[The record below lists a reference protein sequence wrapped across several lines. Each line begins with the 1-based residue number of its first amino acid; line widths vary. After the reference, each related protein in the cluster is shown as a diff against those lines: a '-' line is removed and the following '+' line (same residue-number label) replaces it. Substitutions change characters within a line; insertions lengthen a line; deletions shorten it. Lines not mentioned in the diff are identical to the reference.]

1 MSFAKIIKDYLVGR
15 ASSDAVFAE
24 KFYDRMSKEGDKAI
38 EGCCSYIKNQARKE
52 AQSGCAVIEDAK
64 VFGWAMHYIDEN
76 IAAPVNAPA
85 ARVETAPTT
94 ERLKEESL
102 ERGRQ
107 AISAPV
113 AKPKA
118 KKEDECQLSL
128 W

>member
-1 MSFAKIIKDYLVGR
+1 MSFEKIIKDYLVKK

-24 KFYDRMSKEGDKAI
+24 KFYERMNKEGDKAI
-38 EGCCSYIKNQARKE
+38 DGCCSYIKNQARKE

-76 IAAPVNAPA
+76 IAAPATTAA

-94 ERLKEESL
+94 EQLKAESL
-102 ERGRQ
+102 DRGIK
-107 AISAPV
+107 AVSAPV

>member
-1 MSFAKIIKDYLVGR
+1 MSFEKIIKDYLVGR
-15 ASSDAVFAE
+15 ANSDAVFAE
-24 KFYDRMSKEGDKAI
+24 KFYDRMNKEGDKAI

-76 IAAPVNAPA
+76 IAAPAETAA
-85 ARVETAPTT
+85 ARVEQM
-94 ERLKEESL
+94 KEESL
-102 ERGRQ
+102 ERGRK
-107 AISAPV
+107 AVSAPV

>member
-1 MSFAKIIKDYLVGR
+1 MSFEKIIKDYLVGR
-15 ASSDAVFAE
+15 ANSDAVFAE
-24 KFYDRMSKEGDKAI
+24 KFYERMNKEGDKVI
-38 EGCCSYIKNQARKE
+38 DGCCSYIKNQARKE

-76 IAAPVNAPA
+76 IAAPATTAA

-94 ERLKEESL
+94 EQLKAESL
-102 ERGRQ
+102 DRGIK
-107 AISAPV
+107 AVSAPV
-113 AKPKA
+113 GKPKA

>member
-1 MSFAKIIKDYLVGR
+1 MSFEKIIKDYLVGR
-15 ASSDAVFAE
+15 ANSDAVFAE
-24 KFYDRMSKEGDKAI
+24 KFHERMNKEGDKAI

-76 IAAPVNAPA
+76 IAAPATTAA
-85 ARVETAPTT
+85 ARVEQMHQA
-94 ERLKEESL
+94 EEMPKK
-102 ERGRQ
+102 
-107 AISAPV
+107 AVSAPV

>member
-1 MSFAKIIKDYLVGR
+1 MSFEKIIKDYLVGR
-15 ASSDAVFAE
+15 ANSDAVFAE
-24 KFYDRMSKEGDKAI
+24 KFYERMNKEGDKAI
-38 EGCCSYIKNQARKE
+38 DGCCSYIKNQARKE

-76 IAAPVNAPA
+76 IAAPAETAA
-85 ARVETAPTT
+85 ARVEQ
-94 ERLKEESL
+94 LKAESL
-102 ERGRQ
+102 DRGIK
-107 AISAPV
+107 AVSAPV

>member
-1 MSFAKIIKDYLVGR
+1 MSFEKIIKDYLVGR
-15 ASSDAVFAE
+15 AGSDAVFAE
-24 KFYDRMSKEGDKAI
+24 KFHERMNKEGDKAI

-76 IAAPVNAPA
+76 IAAPATTAA
-85 ARVETAPTT
+85 ARVEVREDGDAP
-94 ERLKEESL
+94 KK
-102 ERGRQ
+102 
-107 AISAPV
+107 AVSAPV

>member
-1 MSFAKIIKDYLVGR
+1 MGFEKIIKDYLVKKAG
-15 ASSDAVFAE
+15 SDAVFAE
-24 KFYDRMSKEGDKAI
+24 KFYDRMDKEGDKAI

-52 AQSGCAVIEDAK
+52 AQGGCAVIEDAK

-76 IAAPVNAPA
+76 IAAPATKAA
-85 ARVETAPTT
+85 ARVEVREEADAP
-94 ERLKEESL
+94 KK
-102 ERGRQ
+102 
-107 AISAPV
+107 AVSAPV